1 MATNVHRGVLN
12 PASALGE
19 AVGKLFEAAILEGLR
34 ENVEARGYTIRPAR
48 LTNGTG
54 NAYQIDAV
62 VFDADENPVI
72 IIDPKYIR
80 YTKHN
85 RDKGSWLCVAHYNLR
100 KTYPTI
106 RKSIAVLAGRWSNP
120 SKALIRSFGV
130 QILEVPFDT
139 MAAIL
144 IERGVQFDWP
154 ERGTRN
160 AQRAAWLA
168 FAALDEDTLD
178 GVATEMTSGI
188 LDQLTSDVNAVLDA
202 DLSAL
207 SRRVTEVEVL
217 LKTEQDEM
225 VLLAFDSV
233 ASSLQ
238 AMARLV
244 SDRPDISD
252 LLEPRAH

>member
-1 MATNVHRGVLN
+1 MTSNVRRVAN

-19 AVGKLFEAAILEGLR
+19 AVGKLFESAVVSGLR
-34 ENVEARGYTIRPAR
+34 QEVETRGYTIRPAR

-54 NAYQIDAV
+54 NTYQIDAV
-62 VFDADENPVI
+62 VFDSDENPVI

-85 RDKGSWLCVAHYNLR
+85 RDKGSWLCTAHYNLR

-130 QILEVPFDT
+130 EILEVPFDG
-139 MAAIL
+139 MVSVL
-144 IERGVQFDWP
+144 GEYGVNFAWAEKDRETP
-154 ERGTRN
+154 
-160 AQRAAWLA
+160 RAAWEH
-168 FAALDEDTLD
+168 FAGLEDDTR
-178 GVATEMTSGI
+178 VAIGTDLTAGI
-188 LDQLTSDVNAVLDA
+188 IDRLRTAVTQVLDA
-202 DLSAL
+202 DIDSLPTRIS
-207 SRRVTEVEVL
+207 EVEVL
-217 LKTEQDEM
+217 LKTDRDEM
-225 VLLAFDSV
+225 VLLTFDSV
-233 ASSLQ
+233 ASTLQ

-252 LLEPRAH
+252 LLESRAH